1 MPQFPP
7 IYQTPQQAPRGRKHR
22 RWPWITGIV
31 VAFVLGLAIGNG
43 TGTTSRNAA
52 LTAATATS
60 APMTPATS
68 TAPLKPTT
76 IAASATTTVVPAP
89 VPVVPAPTH
98 RAVTTRPPAPPAP
111 PAAVAPAAPTVL
123 YSKTGSGIGSTP
135 NFTTDAEWQV
145 QYTYDCANF
154 GQQGNFAVT
163 DESDVLVNA
172 LAVGGSDVAYVHN
185 SPGIHSLTVNSECN
199 WTIKVIG

>member
-1 MPQFPP
+1 MSEMPQIPP
-7 IYQTPQQAPRGRKHR
+7 IYQQPQQAAVGRKRR
-22 RWPWITGIV
+22 RWPWIAGIV
-31 VAFVLGLAIGNG
+31 VAFVLGIAIGNG
-43 TGTTSRNAA
+43 TGNTSKNAA
-52 LTAATATS
+52 LAAATMS
-60 APMTPATS
+60 ASRTPATP
-68 TAPLKPTT
+68 TAPTTVAAPT
-76 IAASATTTVVPAP
+76 TTTVVPTP
-89 VPVVPAPTH
+89 LPVVPTSTH

-111 PAAVAPAAPTVL
+111 PTTVAPATPTVL

-135 NFTTDAEWQV
+135 NFTTGAEWQV

-172 LAVGGSDVAYVHN
+172 LAAGGSDTAYVHN
-185 SPGIHSLTVNSECN
+185 SPGTHSLTVNSECN